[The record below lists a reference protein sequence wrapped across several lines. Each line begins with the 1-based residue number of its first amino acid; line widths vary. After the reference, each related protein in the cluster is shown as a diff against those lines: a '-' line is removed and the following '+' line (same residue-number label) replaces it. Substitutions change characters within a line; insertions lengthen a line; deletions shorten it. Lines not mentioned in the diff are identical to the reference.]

1 MEQVGGPGGIK
12 FSAGDGC
19 YQGLSE
25 TTIALLPLED
35 LYRRIDRNMNKT
47 NSFFD
52 LKLSHAIKRQ
62 NHELREKSK
71 QPTAT
76 ACTSA
81 AGAEPIGVTIE

>member
-1 MEQVGGPGGIK
+1 MKITAGG
-12 FSAGDGC
+12 GC

-52 LKLSHAIKRQ
+52 LRLSHAIKRQ
-62 NHELREKSK
+62 NHELREK
-71 QPTAT
+71 
-76 ACTSA
+76 
-81 AGAEPIGVTIE
+81 